1 MDYKSR
7 YLDLIEW
14 GREHEKKLL
23 ISLVLVLGFLIG
35 LGAGLLINSNQVSPI
50 IIDKNIKVG
59 LSAPANYEASGNSSA
74 PKKPAMS
81 GNFVVSI
88 NGKAYYPANCEAA
101 KRIKEENRIW
111 FASKEEAEADG
122 YKSAQNCPLIK

>member
-7 YLDLIEW
+7 YSN
-14 GREHEKKLL
+14 LL
-23 ISLVLVLGFLIG
+23 ISLALVLGLLIG
-35 LGAGLLINSNQVSPI
+35 LGTGLLFKSNQVSPI

-59 LSAPANYEASGNSSA
+59 LPAMNSSA
-74 PKKPAMS
+74 PKKPIMS
-81 GNFVVSI
+81 GNFVASI

-111 FASKEEAEADG
+111 FRSKEEAEAEG
-122 YKSAQNCPLIK
+122 YKPAQNCP

>member
-7 YLDLIEW
+7 IVTGLALA
-14 GREHEKKLL
+14 
-23 ISLVLVLGFLIG
+23 LGFLIG
-35 LGAGLLINSNQVSPI
+35 LGAGLLFKSNQVSPI

-59 LSAPANYEASGNSSA
+59 LSAPANYEANKDSSA
-74 PKKPAMS
+74 SKKSAMS
-81 GNFVVSI
+81 GNFVASI

-111 FASKEEAEADG
+111 FVSKEEAEADG
-122 YKSAQNCPLIK
+122 YKPAQNCP

>member
-7 YLDLIEW
+7 YSD
-14 GREHEKKLL
+14 LL
-23 ISLVLVLGFLIG
+23 ISLALALGFLIG
-35 LGAGLLINSNQVSPI
+35 LGIGLLLKSNQVSPI

-59 LSAPANYEASGNSSA
+59 LSVPANYEASGNSSA
-74 PKKPAMS
+74 FKKQAMS
-81 GNFVVSI
+81 GSFVASI

-111 FASKEEAEADG
+111 FENKEEAEAEG
-122 YKSAQNCPLIK
+122 YKPAQNCP